1 MEIEL
6 KLRNH
11 HICVGFITGMDFN
24 PEGTKMSLMY
34 YSGDLV
40 VSDVDDDACIFYFD
54 TKQSKACNLN
64 FTPLNGIQ
72 CDH

>member
-1 MEIEL
+1 
-6 KLRNH
+6 
-11 HICVGFITGMDFN
+11 MDFN

-72 CDH
+72 CDHWKIGIAELGGIQYLAAQF